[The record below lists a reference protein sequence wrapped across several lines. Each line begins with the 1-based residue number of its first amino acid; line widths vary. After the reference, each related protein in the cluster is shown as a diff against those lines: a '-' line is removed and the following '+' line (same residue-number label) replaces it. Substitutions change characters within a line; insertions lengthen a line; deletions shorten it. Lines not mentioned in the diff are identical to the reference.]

1 MAQSQLRAAEHISI
15 HVLREEDDGKADRCG
30 CCRFISIHV
39 LREEDDVLVL
49 GKLLE
54 LDISIHVLREED
66 DVLDFAEF
74 LQLVNFYPRPPRGGR
89 RKYCGAI

>member
-39 LREEDDVLVL
+39 LREEDD
-49 GKLLE
+49 
-54 LDISIHVLREED
+54 LR
-66 DVLDFAEF
+66 
-74 LQLVNFYPRPPRGGR
+74 
-89 RKYCGAI
+89 